1 MNIQVNPISPQKSDH
16 FFAPFAKVL
25 QSVRISDTVVRA
37 GFAYATLGGV
47 QQLLSDIDSIGNW
60 GRVQKE
66 FLIGIN
72 QAITEPA
79 ALETLR
85 NIKGSQVRVFVPGKR
100 LVIDALYSKPLF
112 HAKVLA
118 ISGIKGRSMQFLQA
132 GSANMTSAAI
142 SDDPK
147 NFELSLAIQT
157 TDTESID
164 SRKKFA
170 KWWLDIWDQSIV
182 VDRKFV
188 VKYADLRKI
197 VLDRNPIIQSMTDAP
212 KSIGK
217 ANNFFAEVGA
227 GSGPPGQRH
236 QIEFPEVL
244 ARFFGRLQRRRRDIT
259 LRRGEDIWSG
269 RPLSYKLTTFGV
281 EIWRLGMPTQHTGG
295 EPIAE
300 RAIRFRRTSE
310 AGTFEFEVADVNSE
324 EFNNWVRL
332 ANLDG
337 HLGATHGIRTRRYG
351 FY

>member
-1 MNIQVNPISPQKSDH
+1 MNIQINPISPQKSDH

-25 QSVRISDTVVRA
+25 QSARISDTVVRV

-47 QQLLSDIDSIGNW
+47 QQLLSDINPIGNW
-60 GRVQKE
+60 SCVQKE

-85 NIKGSQVRVFVPGKR
+85 NIKGAHVRVFVPRKR
-100 LVIDALYSKPLF
+100 LGIDALYSQPLF

-118 ISGIKGRSMQFLQA
+118 ISGIKGRSIQFLQA

-142 SDDPK
+142 SDNPK
-147 NFELSLAIQT
+147 NFELSLAIQA

-164 SRKKFA
+164 SKKFT
-170 KWWLDIWDQSIV
+170 KWWLDIWNQSIV

-188 VKYADLRKI
+188 VKYADLRKFF
-197 VLDRNPIIQSMTDAP
+197 LDRNPFLQSMTEAP
-212 KSIGK
+212 KSISK

-236 QIEFPEVL
+236 QIEFPEAL
-244 ARFFGRLQRRRRDIT
+244 ARFFGRAQRRRRDIT
-259 LRRGEDIWSG
+259 FRRGEKIWSG

-281 EIWRLGMPTQHTGG
+281 GIWRLGMPTQHTGG

-310 AGTFEFEVADVNSE
+310 SGTFEFEVADVNSE
-324 EFNNWVRL
+324 EFNSWVRL

-337 HLGATHGIRTRRYG
+337 HLGATHGLRARRYG